1 MLLILSTQVLLGLM
15 MLLSIAYSVTIVA
28 HELYTELDPMFPIVY
43 QVVSKTLSASLQILQ
58 QILRVITHAKV
69 FPILLVCLQLN
80 TILSILLFS
89 IVYSYICLAFYIIL
103 L

>member
-1 MLLILSTQVLLGLM
+1 MLLILSTQVLLDLM
-15 MLLSIAYSVTIVA
+15 MILSIVYSVTIVA

-43 QVVSKTLSASLQILQ
+43 QAVPKTLSASLQTLQ
-58 QILRVITHAKV
+58 QILHVLTHAKM
-69 FPILLVCLQLN
+69 FLTLLVCLQLN